1 MSDNIVSLN
10 DYRPHQAG
18 RVVCMNCVNTWVAVF
33 PSNSTGLECSE
44 CGAMEG
50 EPIQSDNFEWFKR
63 FMERSGQHKTKR
75 VRKASVNKRTLV
87 LLREGV
93 QR

>member
-1 MSDNIVSLN
+1 MIIELN
-10 DYRPHQAG
+10 DHRPHKAG
-18 RVVCMNCVNTWVAVF
+18 RVVCMNCVNAWAAVF

-63 FMERSGQHKTKR
+63 FMERSEQHKTKR
-75 VRKASVNKRTLV
+75 VREASVKKRTLV
-87 LLREGV
+87 LLREYKDDK
-93 QR
+93 